1 VTIDANRLDRRTVLR
16 LVPVLAGLG
25 GVLHERSFAQARL
38 KRTPDQILGPF
49 YPVTKTPDLSGDL
62 TRLPGHAGRAKGQP
76 LVVSGRVMTTGGEP
90 LVGARV
96 EVWQAN
102 AVGRYAHPDDANPA
116 PLDPDFEGFG
126 AVMTDA
132 EGRYRFKTIK
142 PAAYPT
148 GPNSFRPAHIH
159 FQVQGPR
166 ERLVT
171 QMYFEGDPYN
181 EKDRFLQ
188 SAGRPEAL
196 IVKLREGAEDGA
208 ASAPFDIIL
217 ASSRT

>member
-1 VTIDANRLDRRTVLR
+1 MAIDPHRLDRRTVLR
-16 LVPVLAGLG
+16 LVAVLAGLG
-25 GVLHERSFAQARL
+25 GVLHQRGIAQARL
-38 KRTPDQILGPF
+38 RHTPDQILGPF

-62 TRLPGHAGRAKGQP
+62 TRLPGHAGRAKGQL
-76 LVVSGRVMTTGGEP
+76 LVVSGRVLTTAGEP
-90 LVGARV
+90 VAGARV

-102 AVGRYAHPDDANPA
+102 AVGRYAHPNDSNPA

-126 AVMTDA
+126 AVTTDA

-148 GPNSFRPAHIH
+148 GPDSFRPAHIH

-171 QMYFEGDPYN
+171 QMYFDGDPYN

-188 SAGRPEAL
+188 SARRPEAL

-208 ASAPFDIIL
+208 AGALFDIVL
-217 ASSRT
+217 AG